1 MCAGK
6 HTHTVVNNHIHSTTG
21 HHSCLQQTARDNH
34 IAHHGI
40 QSSRHNPQPV
50 FTQTH
55 TGKHTMQSHQV
66 LLTHPSPYTSHTCHP
81 ATPPTLPQTTP
92 CTHTPRHG
100 TERCTTH
107 HPHIITPPSLLPS
120 LRTIRST
127 GTSHGGRTGSREEQ
141 RRMEA
146 RGDGRVLGVGS
157 RTRSRCRGA

>member
-1 MCAGK
+1 MC
-6 HTHTVVNNHIHSTTG
+6 TDNNHIHSTTG

-66 LLTHPSPYTSHTCHP
+66 LLTHPSPYTSHTTR
-81 ATPPTLPQTTP
+81 TPSNHAMRTHSTSWDCTVHYTSPTHQPP
-92 CTHTPRHG
+92 PPVNAYHTQHRDITRRAQWVMG
-100 TERCTTH
+100 RDAGEGWREGEREVAE
-107 HPHIITPPSLLPS
+107 L
-120 LRTIRST
+120 
-127 GTSHGGRTGSREEQ
+127 GGE
-141 RRMEA
+141 
-146 RGDGRVLGVGS
+146 GDGRVLEVGS